1 MQFTSLTKALLPA
14 ALLAATLTGCGTD
27 DTEQIRKEMTQAADF
42 FDEVKAKYFADDPEF
57 KERSW
62 GMSSDYEIAI
72 DCRST
77 MIRVGTAI
85 FGPRV
90 Y

>member
-1 MQFTSLTKALLPA
+1 MMASNV
-14 ALLAATLTGCGTD
+14 D
-27 DTEQIRKEMTQAADF
+27 DENQIRKEMTTAANF
-42 FDEVKAKYFADDPEF
+42 FDEVKANYFNDDPEF

-62 GMSSDYEIAI
+62 GMSHDYRIAVQ
-72 DCRST
+72 CRST
-77 MIRVGTAI
+77 MVRVGTAI